1 VAWEKRFSSLCAG
14 TARRR
19 NPRLDSR
26 QASRVAT
33 SCHEAV
39 TQAVD
44 QMLQGIAN
52 ASSLIKDCKKL
63 MPPEYL
69 YNLRIRAPMAYQP
82 HFPLD
87 IQDEY
92 GVPCNKPATYSIS
105 EFPASMEFRIA
116 RCAHTYFCS
125 ALRPSP

>member
-1 VAWEKRFSSLCAG
+1 VAWEKRFSPLCAG

-33 SCHEAV
+33 PCHEAV
-39 TQAVD
+39 TQAAD
-44 QMLQGIAN
+44 QMLQSIAN
-52 ASSLIKDCKKL
+52 ASSLIKDCEKL

-69 YNLRIRAPMAYQP
+69 YDLQIHASMAYQS

-87 IQDEY
+87 I
-92 GVPCNKPATYSIS
+92 
-105 EFPASMEFRIA
+105 
-116 RCAHTYFCS
+116 
-125 ALRPSP
+125 

>member
-1 VAWEKRFSSLCAG
+1 VVWEKRFSPLCAV

-33 SCHEAV
+33 PCHEAV

-52 ASSLIKDCKKL
+52 ASSLIKDCEKL
-63 MPPEYL
+63 MPHDYL
-69 YNLRIRAPMAYQP
+69 YELRICAPMAYQP

-87 IQDEY
+87 IQDE
-92 GVPCNKPATYSIS
+92 CSAHRNKPAAYSIS
-105 EFPASMEFRIA
+105 EFPVDMEFRIA
-116 RCAHTYFCS
+116 RCARTYFCS